1 MLLPMHSAHVQDH
14 AHHGHKHVH
23 DSRVSSV
30 GIECD
35 GEQKAT
41 AESRGGASSTRG
53 TERRAAWAAWQT
65 LHCFFGGPCAGSALQ
80 LAGGLH
86 AAMMRSTLPRFSAGA
101 LDMQRLNEWLS
112 TLLQVGGALAAGQ
125 QGSPHGSPAQGGATS
140 AQRRSHWRGHL
151 EGTCAMRPIWLSMF
165 LLWHPSCS

>member
-1 MLLPMHSAHVQDH
+1 MLLPMHSAHLQDH

-41 AESRGGASSTRG
+41 AVLRGGASSTRG
-53 TERRAAWAAWQT
+53 IHRVQ
-65 LHCFFGGPCAGSALQ
+65 GGLGGLAGTAVLFWGACAGSALQ

-86 AAMMRSTLPRFSAGA
+86 AMMRSTLPRLSAGA

-140 AQRRSHWRGHL
+140 ARRCSRWRGHL
-151 EGTCAMRPIWLSMF
+151 DGTCVMLCHAASD
-165 LLWHPSCS
+165 